1 MLLVAVSGAEEL
13 EAYGYPLAG
22 EFPTATAA

>member
-1 MLLVAVSGAEEL
+1 MLLVAVSSAEEL